1 MANADAGTDGALA
14 AQADAPDED
23 GSADA
28 ELLAQVQQAQAR
40 RISYVD
46 VEVGPVTAKLRL
58 SKVPRRH
65 RVAVATDPL
74 NRVLDLDII
83 QITVEGKRNRRRGH
97 ATAFLLA
104 VRRVAAQIQRGVY
117 LENCLTED
125 SRAWAAALVA
135 RGLLVRAPPCSSYD
149 EMSDSSPCFLC
160 PLTA

>member
-1 MANADAGTDGALA
+1 MANADAGTDGELA
-14 AQADAPDED
+14 AQADALDED
-23 GSADA
+23 GSGDA
-28 ELLAQVQQAQAR
+28 GLLAQVQQALAR
-40 RISYVD
+40 RTPYVD
-46 VEVGPVTAKLRL
+46 VEDGPVKATLRL

-83 QITVEGKRNRRRGH
+83 QIAVKGKHNRRRGH

-135 RGLLVRAPPCSSYD
+135 RGLLVRVPPCSSYD
-149 EMSDSSPCFLC
+149 DLSSPCFLC